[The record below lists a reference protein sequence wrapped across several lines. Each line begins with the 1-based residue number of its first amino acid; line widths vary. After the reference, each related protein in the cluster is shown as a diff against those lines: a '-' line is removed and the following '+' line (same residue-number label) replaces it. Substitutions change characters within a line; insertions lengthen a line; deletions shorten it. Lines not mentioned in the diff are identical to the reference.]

1 MGFTE
6 VVGEVKAMFFA
17 QGARF
22 LGKVFFLFLRSE
34 IGGELFVAVFEASI
48 ED

>member
-1 MGFTE
+1 M
-6 VVGEVKAMFFA
+6 GEVEAMFFT
-17 QGARF
+17 QSTRF

-34 IGGELFVAVFEASI
+34 IGGELFVAVFEAAV